1 MAPKMKKPGTS
12 RIILVNGPR
21 LLHEIIKTAISQ
33 EPGLEIVADI
43 DNPLYFNQAVN
54 KVEADWTYLLLQPTG
69 EIPSL
74 ILEFVQH
81 EGNMRLMV
89 MSADGSLVRVQGPEV
104 PLHDLRALDSHDIF
118 DLLHLQG
125 TKYSPE
131 IS

>member
-1 MAPKMKKPGTS
+1 MASKIEKSGTS

-43 DNPLYFNQAVN
+43 DNPILYNQALN
-54 KVEADWTYLLLQPTG
+54 KVEADWTYLLLQPSG
-69 EIPSL
+69 EIPAS
-74 ILEFVQH
+74 ILELVQQDR
-81 EGNMRLMV
+81 NMRLMV
-89 MSADGSLVRVQGPEV
+89 MSADGSLVRVQGPEI

-118 DLLHLQG
+118 DILHLQG
-125 TKYSPE
+125 TENSTE